1 MSSAHSKQSQVYRSQ
16 LLDCFSAFYEGFD
29 ARNYT
34 RAAVKP
40 AWMSKQAVLIQQL
53 VIVKNV
59 RDVSVT
65 DVRLSVTL
73 SLSFVHAL
81 KQITLWESERQSET
95 MH

>member
-1 MSSAHSKQSQVYRSQ
+1 MSGAHPKQSQVYRSQ
-16 LLDCFSAFYEGFD
+16 LLDCFSAFYECFD

-34 RAAVKP
+34 HPAVKP
-40 AWMSKQAVLIQQL
+40 AWMLKQGVLIQQL

-59 RDVSVT
+59 GDVSVT

-81 KQITLWESERQSET
+81 KRITLWESERQE
-95 MH
+95 